1 MEKKRAALVAIVGG
15 LTIFAIKLVSY
26 FMSGSVA
33 LLSDALESIVNIA
46 ASLLMFFAVYI
57 SGMPPDEEHHYGHQK
72 IENITSLIEGLSI
85 LTAALFIVHTALEKI
100 GNPQPLPR
108 VELALGVNL
117 FASLLNGALSLF
129 LSRSASETGS
139 LALEG
144 DAKHLLSDVVT
155 SVGIAAGLLAAKRF
169 ELYILDPVMAL
180 IVSVLIVRMG
190 VGLVLKAA
198 RGLMDEDCPE
208 AEAKIME
215 ILERYES
222 RYVDYHDVKSR
233 RSGGQVFAEL
243 HLSVDGS
250 LTVEETHEFTDH
262 LEEDLR
268 NELPEVTITIHV
280 EPYTDE

>member
-1 MEKKRAALVAIVGG
+1 LEKKRAALVAIVGG